1 MEIVAP
7 VLALSSYYYIVKMLQ
22 QMLTYTIIF
31 REEFLK
37 IDDERIRD
45 ELAILERQVSELGGL
60 TAMGFF
66 KVDRALLTNILGT
79 TLTYLIILRDFRKS

>member
-1 MEIVAP
+1 M
-7 VLALSSYYYIVKMLQ
+7 VLPILVLSSYYYIVKVWQ
-22 QMLTYTIIF
+22 QLLTYTIIF

-37 IDDERIRD
+37 INDERLRD

-66 KVDRALLTNILGT
+66 KVDRALLTTILGT